1 LRRDV
6 GVEISQSTLS
16 SSVLRAGELLLGVV
30 AEMKVQLLAGGYI
43 QADETTVPVQSE
55 RTRGR
60 NHQAYL
66 WEYSTPGGVV
76 LYEPKSDLKSAAYI
90 NCSEVNQ

>member
-1 LRRDV
+1 M

-76 LYEPKSDLKSAAYI
+76 LYDFQMGRARSGPAGFLKGFGGRL
-90 NCSEVNQ
+90 

>member
-1 LRRDV
+1 
-6 GVEISQSTLS
+6 
-16 SSVLRAGELLLGVV
+16 VLRAGELLLGVV
-30 AEMKVQLLAGGYI
+30 AEMKAQLLAGGCI

-66 WEYSTPGGVV
+66 WEYSTPGAWCCMIFKWGVRAV
-76 LYEPKSDLKSAAYI
+76 DRQAF
-90 NCSEVNQ
+90 